1 MQTASKFTLAFG
13 LAVLIANPAKAW
25 DRWHNYTNTGIRVDY
40 SQTTDFDSGAF
51 LTVKKRR
58 SEFAELFI
66 VTGDRFICQ
75 DVKITLEVDGELI
88 PAKGDVLGNRF
99 SIMLSTEFDWLEI
112 LKNGQNLMVRTKDS
126 CGTETTSNFDISSPI
141 FVRSAPTN

>member
-1 MQTASKFTLAFG
+1 MPTTCKLTIALV

-25 DRWHNYTNTGIRVDY
+25 DRWHNYTSNGIRVDY
-40 SQTTDFDSGAF
+40 SQTTDIDSGAF

-58 SEFAELFI
+58 LELAELFI

-75 DVKITLEVDGELI
+75 DVKITLKIDGELI

-99 SIMLSTEFDWLEI
+99 SILLTTEFDWLEI
-112 LKNGQNLMVRTKDS
+112 LKSGQKLMVHTKDS
-126 CGTETTSNFDISSPI
+126 CDTETTSNFDISNPI